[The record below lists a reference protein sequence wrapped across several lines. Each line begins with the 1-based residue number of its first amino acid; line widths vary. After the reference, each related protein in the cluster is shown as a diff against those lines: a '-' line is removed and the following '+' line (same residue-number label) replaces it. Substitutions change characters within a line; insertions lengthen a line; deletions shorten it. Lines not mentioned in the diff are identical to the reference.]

1 MGSPL
6 TTAKAYLEA
15 FAAKDIDALPGFF
28 GDKFRFDGPMMQFD
42 SAEAFTGM
50 LREMAQ
56 GWVCEHKI
64 SREIEAG
71 NEAVLAYD
79 LVMTAPIAQTVPMFE
94 WVTVEN
100 GKITDIK
107 LMFDTAKMKMP
118 DGGA

>member
-6 TTAKAYLEA
+6 TVAKAYLEA
-15 FAAKDIDALPGFF
+15 FANRNVDALPGFF
-28 GDKFRFDGPMMQFD
+28 AEKFRFDGPMMQFD
-42 SAEAFTGM
+42 SAAAFTGM

-56 GWVCEHKI
+56 VWTCDHKI

-79 LVMTAPIAQTVPMFE
+79 LVMTAPIAQTVAMVE
-94 WVTVEN
+94 WVRVED

-107 LMFDTAKMKMP
+107 LMFDTAKMAMP
-118 DGGA
+118 GEGA